1 MRLYLSSF
9 GLGNRPE
16 RLVALVPPRARVKVV
31 VNALDNFPQ
40 ARDEWLGR
48 ERQDLERLGFLP
60 EELDLRDCFGSP
72 SRLERALDGIGLI
85 WITGGNAF
93 LLRRAMRQSGF
104 DGLIHAL
111 LSSDRLVYAGFSAA
125 ACCAGLTLRGLE
137 CVDDPTAVTDRYDRE
152 TIWDGL
158 GLIGKAIAVHFQ
170 SLSPEGSA
178 IKQTVADWKSR
189 NVPHLTL
196 RDGEALVVSG
206 EHVEA
211 VG

>member
-40 ARDEWLGR
+40 ARDEWLRR

-72 SRLERALDGIGLI
+72 SRLARALDGVGLV
-85 WITGGNAF
+85 WITGGNTF
-93 LLRRAMRQSGF
+93 LLRRAMRQCGLDS
-104 DGLIHAL
+104 LIHPL

-125 ACCAGLTLRGLE
+125 ACCAGPTLRGLE
-137 CVDDPTAVTDRYDRE
+137 CVDDPTVIADGYEGE

-158 GLIGKAIAVHFQ
+158 GLIKQAIAVHFQ
-170 SLSPEGSA
+170 SRSAEGTA
-178 IKQTVADWKSR
+178 IGQTLADWRTR
-189 NVPHLTL
+189 NVPFVALH
-196 RDGEALVVSG
+196 DGEALVIDG
-206 EHVEA
+206 DHVEV